1 MSLTQA
7 LMRKSTR
14 GGVAGRDQ
22 IAKRFNDMFSQDW
35 GKLVS
40 LLFEDSA
47 RFDSRQ
53 DRGAVA
59 KMRRMTQNV

>member
-1 MSLTQA
+1 MFLPQA

-14 GGVAGRDQ
+14 GGVAGRGQ
-22 IAKRFNDMFSQDW
+22 IVKRFNDLFSQDW

-40 LLFEDSA
+40 LWLEVSA
-47 RFDSRQ
+47 RFDNRQ

-59 KMRRMTQNV
+59 KMWRMTQND

>member
-1 MSLTQA
+1 MSLPQA

-14 GGVAGRDQ
+14 GGVAGRGQ
-22 IAKRFNDMFSQDW
+22 IAKRFNDLFSQDW

-40 LLFEDSA
+40 LWLEVSA
-47 RFDSRQ
+47 RFDNRQ

-59 KMRRMTQNV
+59 KMWRMTQND

>member
-7 LMRKSTR
+7 LMKKSTR
-14 GGVAGRDQ
+14 
-22 IAKRFNDMFSQDW
+22 

-40 LLFEDSA
+40 LLLEDSA

-59 KMRRMTQNV
+59 KMWRITQNV